1 MIVHDTPVLWNYIT
15 IIFNKKLTKLRPQEN
30 RLKLIL
36 QRPGNVDL
44 RISISGLMNQG
55 DKRVSLLLILM
66 AQSER
71 WRYLDLTTKTVSQD
85 YRDYT

>member
-1 MIVHDTPVLWNYIT
+1 
-15 IIFNKKLTKLRPQEN
+15 
-30 RLKLIL
+30 
-36 QRPGNVDL
+36 
-44 RISISGLMNQG
+44 MNQG